1 MEFVTILRE
10 LWRRR
15 TLVVVSAVLAIA
27 IGLLTGYKVSLA
39 PPKLESRQYRVGV
52 ASGRMLID
60 TPDSQVVDLEP
71 KGADG
76 LGTRANLLANLMA
89 STPVKAIIA
98 RHAGVNPADLVAVAP
113 SMSAGPQVPTL
124 LSDRAAKSASNPE
137 AYVLTLRAD
146 ETLPIVSVDAQAPDA
161 ARAARLA
168 DAATTGLRD
177 YLASVAAAQNVP
189 NARQIVLSTF
199 GAAQSADVV
208 RGPRRL
214 FALLAALFTFGF
226 ACASVVVVAGIARG
240 WRHAAEIER
249 AHDEVR
255 TSPRDER
262 IRPLD
267 RMSEP
272 KPARARAR
280 RA

>member
-10 LWRRR
+10 LWRQRA
-15 TLVVVSAVLAIA
+15 LVLAGAALAIA
-27 IGLLTGYKVSLA
+27 LGLMTAYKVSLA

-52 ASGRMLID
+52 ASARMLID

-89 STPVKAIIA
+89 SSPVRTIIA
-98 RHAGVNPADLVAVAP
+98 RNAGVNPADLIAVAP

-124 LSDRAAKSASNPE
+124 ISERASKSATNPE
-137 AYVLTLRAD
+137 SFILTLRAD
-146 ETLPIVSVDAQAPDA
+146 ETLPIVSIDAQAPDA
-161 ARAARLA
+161 QRAARLA
-168 DAATTGLRD
+168 NAATTGLRD
-177 YLASVAAAQNVP
+177 YLRSVAAAQNVP
-189 NARQIVLSTF
+189 NARQLVISTL

-214 FALLAALFTFGF
+214 FALLAAVFTFGL

-240 WRHAAEIER
+240 WRHAAELER
-249 AHDEVR
+249 AHDEVAAAGEEQR
-255 TSPRDER
+255 VRA
-262 IRPLD
+262 LD
-267 RMSEP
+267 RASEP
-272 KPARARAR
+272 KPAQARAR